1 MAKPDITLVT
11 GFEKDLAS
19 ISKLRR
25 DVEKELSGIVAKID
39 PQLRKLQGVFPSPLL
54 TSGPTQ
60 TQSKE
65 LSNFE
70 SRLKTAQAAVDAQ
83 SSALNKSR
91 QEIQEMMV
99 AIKGFSDRFGETN
112 SATLSLKNRLEEL
125 KTQYFK
131 EKDALAKLENELGKS
146 VIAIERFNDVLNS
159 SVTTVGT
166 PLPRTGSS
174 KDIQLTEKDKKV
186 LSKTFNQFEQLK
198 GVAVTTTGAL
208 GQVTGLLDKAGNEIF
223 LPLFESQEKL
233 ANILLERFKQNKIL
247 AQQEASN
254 AQQIKQEASERKQNF
269 ANFAKAQKE
278 AAAELYQQGKTLRR
292 FQIAELK
299 DLQQQQQN
307 AQKANDD
314 ANRRGGEA
322 LAKFRA
328 DQKKAKE
335 KQINE
340 ELFAA
345 QKEGDLNR
353 RLLQIKQGIV
363 DAEKKRLDNI
373 NRRLAAEGVKNIR
386 GETAQFKS
394 IADISSNA
402 KNQLGTKDQQE
413 LVKILG
419 QQEKA
424 AQRASAN
431 FRSHNGSIAQGNAL
445 VKTLSLNL
453 EKGSRAAFQFG
464 FSARDAAS
472 RLIAWSAPA
481 SFMFKTIELLR
492 RATNELV
499 QLDSLARRLAFFQ
512 GGGDIE
518 KAAQA
523 FGIITDATEDLKIKG
538 TANISSIIEAAKT
551 SGLSL
556 QEVAR
561 GALTVQK
568 IGQDAFVGGAG
579 GPTGQ
584 FLDTVLALKRI
595 EGAELDVARSAEIL
609 NATLQQTG
617 ASFDEAS
624 LFAAKFLDAANK
636 TSFSVDELAVVVNG
650 VLPAFKAIQGAG
662 FDEVLVLAEVASKRL
677 GTNASRVRTAL
688 RQLPTLAVKFA
699 DEIKK
704 ASGIEIINEDGT
716 IRGVKSILEVL
727 KVVKDLKNTSAGFNL
742 ADQLAEQENISD
754 VLNLADAI
762 DEISQKFSQL
772 ESGISTA
779 QQRKILEKFFA
790 ASEAQGDTLEST
802 FNRLNTAIAELV
814 NNSALTD
821 LFKSIANGATDVV
834 RGISTIVPIIRDF
847 ASELGNLA
855 KLAAGFA
862 LVKLGRA
869 AGAFGAGF
877 VKGAVGSQLSAESAQ
892 NLAQLTTTELSNT
905 QAIASARNEGI
916 ISQQK
921 AVSLSLENSVLI
933 QKEKTILNQKVGLEK
948 QLEAIRKSGIA
959 SKGVEKKLIADIN
972 VQESLLTK
980 NLRDQAALRTVIAGK
995 AKEALAGTNEQ
1006 LIRES
1011 RNKKLVTAGSSLLL
1025 TGALIAGPQIAQKIG
1040 GDLGKAS
1047 ESALIAGLTAG
1058 SAAAVAGP
1066 IAAIGVGLAAAL
1078 IAGFTT
1084 FLSAADEQAEE
1095 LEKRRKKAVA
1105 VSRALSEAEA
1115 GRKRNLDAIK
1125 AATEKQDRLTRKQ
1138 LDSQDR
1144 IAELQERIQ
1153 REGAKEIDT
1162 QHAINELKREQ
1173 DTLDKINFEL
1183 DQRKKRQAEDRL
1195 NFEREILD
1203 IKAQQER
1210 VTGTLNILESA
1221 RLALL
1226 KNAGADSLTLE
1237 NVKIQFD
1244 EQRFNVQLKSIKER
1258 ISAFKIELAKLGTQS
1273 NVQDE
1278 IKRVQGQLNEASAE
1292 ELKLRQEFIQKEFDS
1307 RKNLLEIATTEAN
1320 KQIDAW
1326 KSASSE
1332 VASAFKSVLDIQNKI
1347 ADKFIDEI
1355 ENSFSTIDLKS
1366 FESEVR
1372 DSIEF
1377 GIDDSFKE
1385 LNANFRRLKNGTDK
1399 LAIASSATD
1408 ELVDKFD
1415 RPEINIQKEVAAALE
1430 EFRKAFSGASK
1441 TENPILIASREE
1453 AKLRLD
1459 SAKQAIENEARQIDR
1474 INKVRQLEE
1483 KQIRENINANKD
1495 HIKLLKDLISAEA
1508 QRGRQLI
1515 ERPEDIVQGFKKLLG
1530 SQALFSDL
1538 GGDPEEAVKELG
1550 NRLEKI
1556 SKRPGGQAI
1565 RQNALKALE
1574 FASER
1579 NIKLS
1584 EAFNPK
1590 ELIDVFLAS
1599 VNNPKIAQ
1607 NAVGRA
1613 EKERLNISEQF
1624 DDLRRSIGNQ
1634 ASFQDRQLQLDNL
1647 LLSIDKA
1654 NLDVAQKAKLENKA
1668 LLTAS
1673 LGTFS
1678 EQKASVDNLANTL
1691 ITTLG
1696 DPIKTLLT
1704 NSNYVVGTDKIA
1716 EEIRQLGRILEG
1728 LPAQENIPAFNRDNL
1743 DLLLDRSNI
1752 SPVPILPTKD
1762 TNLQQ
1767 QSSDMQR
1774 AAIEQSASSKDLAK
1788 ATFELRNVAVTLK
1801 EFQTEQSNSKQKIEV
1816 ETKVMP
1822 VEVSKD
1828 SALDFSDVIR
1838 KTFREQAEEMIKS
1851 FTNQFNPILESLDR
1865 GIKVADSNINVTIA
1879 ANVHQQISASK
1890 DLEAVLLR
1898 LAGGDRQEMERLKE
1912 IMVKSIARE
1921 VERDSSKV
1929 SVSELDFVGSLGVIT
1944 PPR

>member
-1 MAKPDITLVT
+1 MAKPDVVLVA
-11 GFEKDLAS
+11 GFERDLAS

-25 DVEKELSGIVAKID
+25 DVEQELSGIAAKID
-39 PQLRKLQGVFPSPLL
+39 PQLTKLSQKFSSPLL
-54 TSGPTQ
+54 TGGA
-60 TQSKE
+60 TQSQSRE
-65 LSNFE
+65 LTAFE
-70 SRLKTAQAAVDAQ
+70 NRLKIAQSAVSAQAD
-83 SSALNKSR
+83 ALNKSK
-91 QEIQEMMV
+91 QEIQEMIV
-99 AIKGFSDRFGETN
+99 AVKGFSDRFGETN
-112 SATLSLKNRLEEL
+112 SATVSLKNRLEEL

-131 EKDALAKLENELGKS
+131 EKDALAKLENELGEATIS
-146 VIAIERFNDVLNS
+146 VRRFNDILNA

-174 KDIQLTEKDKKV
+174 KDIQLTEKDKKS

-198 GVAVTTTGAL
+198 GVAFDATGAL
-208 GQVTGLLDKAGNEIF
+208 GQVTGILDRAGNEIF
-223 LPLFESQEKL
+223 LPVFEAQEKL
-233 ANILLERFKQNKIL
+233 ANILIERFKQNKIL
-247 AQQEASN
+247 AQQEANN
-254 AQQIKQEASERKQNF
+254 AQQIKQEMSERRQNF
-269 ANFAKAQKE
+269 ANFAKAQKQ
-278 AAAELYQQGKTLRR
+278 AADDLYQQGKNVRR
-292 FQIAELK
+292 FQISELK
-299 DLQQQQQN
+299 DFQQQQQN

-314 ANRRGGEA
+314 ANRRGAEA

-353 RLLQIKQGIV
+353 RLLQIKQAIV

-373 NRRLAAEGVKNIR
+373 NRKLAAEGVKNIR
-386 GETAQFKS
+386 GDTAQFKS
-394 IADISSNA
+394 LSDISSNA

-413 LVKILG
+413 LVRILG

-472 RLIAWSAPA
+472 RLVAWSAPA

-518 KAAQA
+518 KAAQG
-523 FGIITDATEDLKIKG
+523 FGIITDATEALKTQG
-538 TANISSIIEAAKT
+538 TANISSIIEAAKR

-568 IGQDAFVGGAG
+568 IGQDAFEAG
-579 GPTGQ
+579 GGTGQ

-609 NATLQQTG
+609 NATIQQTG
-617 ASFDEAS
+617 ASFGEAS
-624 LFAAKFLDAANK
+624 IFAAKFLDAANK
-636 TSFSVDELAVVVNG
+636 TAFSVDELAVVVNG

-662 FDEVLVLAEVASKRL
+662 FDEVLVLAEIASKRL

-716 IRGVKSILEVL
+716 IRGVNSILEVL
-727 KVVKDLKNTSAGFNL
+727 KVVKDLKGTVAGFNL
-742 ADQLAEQENISD
+742 GDQLAEQENISD
-754 VLNLADAI
+754 ILNLADAI
-762 DEISQKFSQL
+762 EEITARFKQL
-772 ESGISTA
+772 EGGISIAA
-779 QQRKILEKFFA
+779 QRNLLEKFFS
-790 ASEAQGDTLEST
+790 ASEAQGDTLEAT
-802 FNRLNTAIAELV
+802 FNKLNTSIAELV
-814 NNSALTD
+814 NNSALTE
-821 LFKSIANGATDVV
+821 LFKSIAGGATDVV
-834 RGISTIVPIIRDF
+834 NSITTIVPIIKDF
-847 ASELGNLA
+847 ASELGILG

-877 VKGAVGSQLSAESAQ
+877 LKGAVGSQLSAESAQ
-892 NLAQLTTTELSNT
+892 NLGKLTNGELNNTE
-905 QAIASARNEGI
+905 AIASARNEGI

-921 AVSLSLENSVLI
+921 SVSLSLQNATLI
-933 QKEKTILNQKVGLEK
+933 ERERTVLNQKIGLEK
-948 QLEAIRKSGIA
+948 QLEAVRKSGIGNR
-959 SKGVEKKLIADIN
+959 GVEKKLVAEIA
-972 VQESLLTK
+972 VQEGLLTK
-980 NLRDQAALRTVIAGK
+980 NLKDQVALRNIIAGK
-995 AKEALAGTNEQ
+995 AKEALAGTNAQ

-1011 RNKKLVTAGSSLLL
+1011 RNKKIITAGSSLLVA
-1025 TGALIAGPQIAQKIG
+1025 GALIAGPNVAKVIG

-1078 IAGFTT
+1078 IAGLTT
-1084 FLSAADEQAEE
+1084 FLGAADEQAEE
-1095 LEKRRKKAVA
+1095 LEKKRKKTLAI
-1105 VSRALSEAEA
+1105 SRAINEAEA
-1115 GRKRNLDAIK
+1115 GRKRNLAAAK
-1125 AATEKQDRLTRKQ
+1125 AATEKQDILTRKQ
-1138 LDSQDR
+1138 LESQDK
-1144 IAELQERIQ
+1144 IAELKERIQ
-1153 REGAKEIDT
+1153 REGAKELDT
-1162 QHAINELKREQ
+1162 QLTQNELLREQ

-1183 DQRKKRQAEDRL
+1183 GQRKKKQAEDRL
-1195 NFEREILD
+1195 NFEREILN
-1203 IKAQQER
+1203 IKTQQER

-1244 EQRFNVQLKSIKER
+1244 EQKLNAQLSTIRDR
-1258 ISAFKIELAKLGTQS
+1258 ISAFKVELGKLGTQS

-1307 RKNLLEIATTEAN
+1307 RKSLLEIATSEAN

-1326 KSASSE
+1326 KSAASE

-1347 ADKFIDEI
+1347 ADRFIDEL
-1355 ENSFSTIDLKS
+1355 EGSFADIDLKG

-1377 GIDDSFKE
+1377 GIDDSFRE

-1399 LAIASSATD
+1399 LSLASAGTD
-1408 ELVDKFD
+1408 ALVDKVD
-1415 RPEINIQKEVAAALE
+1415 RPEINIQKEVSSAID
-1430 EFRKAFSGASK
+1430 EFKKAFSGISK
-1441 TENPILIASREE
+1441 TENPVLIAAREE
-1453 AKLRLD
+1453 ARLRID
-1459 SAKQAIENEARQIDR
+1459 AARQSIENEAKQIDR

-1483 KQIRENINANKD
+1483 RQIRENINANKD

-1515 ERPEDIVQGFKKLLG
+1515 EKPEDVVKGFKSLLG
-1530 SQALFSDL
+1530 AQGLFKDL
-1538 GGDPEEAVKELG
+1538 GNGPEEAVKELG

-1556 SKRPGGQAI
+1556 AKRPGGQAI

-1607 NAVGRA
+1607 NAVGRV

-1624 DDLRRSIGNQ
+1624 DDLRRSIDNQ
-1634 ASFQDRQLQLDNL
+1634 KSFQDRQLQLDNL
-1647 LLSIDKA
+1647 LLSIDKS
-1654 NLDVAQKAKLENKA
+1654 NLDIAQKAKLENKA

-1678 EQKASVDNLANTL
+1678 EQKASVDALAKTIL
-1691 ITTLG
+1691 DTLG
-1696 DPIKTLLT
+1696 EPLKDVLT
-1704 NSNYVVGTDKIA
+1704 NSNYVVGTNKIA
-1716 EEIRQLGRILEG
+1716 LEIRNLGRVLQG
-1728 LPAQENIPAFNRDNL
+1728 LPGEENAPGFNRDNL
-1743 DLLLDRSNI
+1743 DLLLDKRDI
-1752 SPVPILPTKD
+1752 SPVPILPKSD
-1762 TNLQQ
+1762 VNLQQ
-1767 QSSDMQR
+1767 QSSNMQK
-1774 AAIEQSASSKDLAK
+1774 AASEQSASSKDLAK

-1816 ETKVMP
+1816 EAKVAP
-1822 VEVSKD
+1822 VEMSKD

-1838 KTFREQAEEMIKS
+1838 KTFREQAEDMIKS

-1865 GIKVADSNINVTIA
+1865 GIKIADSNINVTVA

-1921 VERDSSKV
+1921 VERDATKV